1 MYRKMG
7 MREDQRRAALR
18 NMTTSLLKE
27 ERIKTTATR
36 ASEVQRLADHMIT
49 LGKRGDLH
57 ARRQAAAYLLDDAV
71 VQKLFDEIAPK
82 YKDRSGGYTRILK
95 IGFRRGDGAPLAL
108 IELV

>member
-36 ASEVQRLADHMIT
+36 ASEVSAW
-49 LGKRGDLH
+49 
-57 ARRQAAAYLLDDAV
+57 
-71 VQKLFDEIAPK
+71 
-82 YKDRSGGYTRILK
+82 
-95 IGFRRGDGAPLAL
+95 L
-108 IELV
+108 II